1 MDLGETRT
9 PRPKDVLTKQ
19 FTYAIDNYL
28 SFTPKAKRLEIIK
41 LKKTCGIHPLNAATL
56 GPNVISTNLF
66 FSELEI
72 NKTLRQN
79 QTFKGSI
86 KRQLHIHLRL
96 YLKLIRKVFSYL
108 RIV

>member
-1 MDLGETRT
+1 MEVIISVTWTWRESN
-9 PRPKDVLTKQ
+9 PRPKDVLTEQ

-79 QTFKGSI
+79 QTLKV
-86 KRQLHIHLRL
+86 QLSGNCIFFCV
-96 YLKLIRKVFSYL
+96 YI
-108 RIV
+108 